1 MNKLFKTVCVCVAA
15 AIGSTGCQSMGPK
28 IIEHSHPQYNNAVV
42 SVIDNQLLL
51 NIVRLKYRENPFF
64 LEVNGITESRNAG
77 ADSGLKSME
86 WFPHDVSSKTKVMPT
101 FLMKNYQI
109 PTISYR
115 PVRGKEF
122 IKYMMTPI
130 PLNVTLGMSSS
141 GWKLQR
147 VFNTCVEKI
156 NDVENAPSAS
166 GPTPRNKPKYEKF
179 YEMTD
184 LLKKL
189 EDANLIAIGIDPNN
203 QQGLVMRI
211 KQDTTSNADV
221 IKFKQ
226 ILGLDQ
232 NKNEFF
238 FDSNFL
244 KTGSNGLVVRTR
256 SLMGVLFYLSH
267 AVDVPLEDIENGVV
281 QTTVMED
288 GSVFDWSQ
296 NASGTLLKVHCSK
309 NKPRDAFVATY
320 YRDHWFYIADNDLHS
335 KSTFMFVSMLF
346 NLQAGEASSADVAP
360 TLTIPVGR

>member
-1 MNKLFKTVCVCVAA
+1 MCVVA

-28 IIEHSHPQYNNAVV
+28 VLRQSHPQYNDAVV

-64 LEVNGITESRNAG
+64 LEVNSITESRNAG
-77 ADSGLKSME
+77 ADCGLRSIEWYPGGTSKQIKVVPNLLGKS
-86 WFPHDVSSKTKVMPT
+86 
-101 FLMKNYQI
+101 YQV
-109 PTISYR
+109 PTIFYR

-122 IKYMMTPI
+122 IKYLMTPI
-130 PLNVTLGMSSS
+130 PLNITLGMSSS

-166 GPTPRNKPKYEKF
+166 GPTPRHKPNYEKF
-179 YEMTD
+179 YEMTN

-189 EDANLIAIGIDPNN
+189 EDANLIAIGIDPDN
-203 QQGLVMRI
+203 QHALIMRI
-211 KQDTTSNADV
+211 KQNAANNADV

-232 NKNEFF
+232 NKSEFF

-244 KTGSNGLVVRTR
+244 KAGSNGLVVRTR

-267 AVDVPLEDIENGVV
+267 AVDVPVEDIEKGVV
-281 QTTVMED
+281 QTTVTEN

-296 NASGTLLKVHCSK
+296 NASGTLFKVYCSK
-309 NKPRDAFVATY
+309 SKPHNAFVSTY

-335 KSTFMFVSMLF
+335 KSTFMFISMLF
-346 NLQAGEASSADVAP
+346 NLQAGEASAADVAP

>member
-1 MNKLFKTVCVCVAA
+1 MKRLLKAMCVVA

-28 IIEHSHPQYNNAVV
+28 IIEQSHPQYNNAVV
-42 SVIDNQLLL
+42 SAIDNQLLL

-64 LEVNGITESRNAG
+64 LEVSGITESRNSG
-77 ADSGLKSME
+77 ADFGLKALE
-86 WFPHDVSSKTKVMPT
+86 WFPTDSSKMKVVPN
-101 FLMKNYQI
+101 LLVKNYRI

-122 IKYMMTPI
+122 IKYLMTPI
-130 PLNVTLGMSSS
+130 PLNITLGMSSS

-156 NDVENAPSAS
+156 NDVENAPTAS
-166 GPTPRNKPKYEKF
+166 GPTPRHKPNYEKF
-179 YEMTD
+179 YEMTN

-189 EDANLIAIGIDPNN
+189 EDANLVAIGIDPDN
-203 QQGLVMRI
+203 QHGLIMRI
-211 KQDTTSNADV
+211 KQSTTNNEDV

-244 KTGSNGLVVRTR
+244 KTGSDGLVVRTR

-267 AVDVPLEDIENGVV
+267 AVDVPAKDIENGVV
-281 QTTVMED
+281 QTTVAED

-296 NASGTLLKVHCSK
+296 NASGTLFKVYYSRSK
-309 NKPRDAFVATY
+309 PHDAFVSTY
-320 YRDHWFYIADNDLHS
+320 YRGHWFYIADNDLHS

-346 NLQAGEASSADVAP
+346 NLQAGEASSADVVP

>member
-1 MNKLFKTVCVCVAA
+1 MA
-15 AIGSTGCQSMGPK
+15 AIGSSGCQSIGPK
-28 IIEHSHPQYNNAVV
+28 VIEQSHSQYNSAVV
-42 SVIDNQLLL
+42 SAIDNQLLT
-51 NIVRLKYRENPFF
+51 NIVRLKYRENPLF
-64 LEVNGITESRNAG
+64 LEVSSITESRNSG
-77 ADSGLKSME
+77 FDSGFKSVE
-86 WFPHDVSSKTKVMPT
+86 WFPQDSSSTKLVPT
-101 FLMKNYQI
+101 FLLKNYQI

-130 PLNVTLGMSSS
+130 PLSVTLGMSSS

-147 VFNTCVEKI
+147 VFNMCIEKI

-166 GPTPRNKPKYEKF
+166 GPTPRNKPNYEKF

-189 EDANLIAIGIDPNN
+189 EDANLIAIGIDPDNR
-203 QQGLVMRI
+203 QGLILRI
-211 KQDTTSNADV
+211 KQSATNSTTNNKD
-221 IKFKQ
+221 ITKFKQ

-244 KTGSNGLVVRTR
+244 KTSSNGLVVRTR
-256 SLMGVLFYLSH
+256 SLMGILFYLSH
-267 AVDVPLEDIENGVV
+267 AVDVPVEDIDNGVV

-309 NKPRDAFVATY
+309 EKPNNAFVATY
-320 YRDHWFYIADNDLHS
+320 YRGHWFFIEDNDLHS

-346 NLQAGEASSADVAP
+346 SLQAGEASSSDVVP
-360 TLTIPVGR
+360 MLTIPVGR

>member
-1 MNKLFKTVCVCVAA
+1 
-15 AIGSTGCQSMGPK
+15 
-28 IIEHSHPQYNNAVV
+28 
-42 SVIDNQLLL
+42 
-51 NIVRLKYRENPFF
+51 
-64 LEVNGITESRNAG
+64 
-77 ADSGLKSME
+77 
-86 WFPHDVSSKTKVMPT
+86 
-101 FLMKNYQI
+101 
-109 PTISYR
+109 
-115 PVRGKEF
+115 
-122 IKYMMTPI
+122 MTPI

-147 VFNTCVEKI
+147 VFNTCIEKI

-166 GPTPRNKPKYEKF
+166 GPTPRYKPNYEKF

-203 QQGLVMRI
+203 QQGLIMRI
-211 KQDTTSNADV
+211 KQSTANNADV

-226 ILGLDQ
+226 ILDLDQ

-267 AVDVPLEDIENGVV
+267 AVDVPFEDIENGVV
-281 QTTVMED
+281 QTTVAED
-288 GSVFDWSQ
+288 DSVFDWSQ

-309 NKPRDAFVATY
+309 DKPRDAFITTY
-320 YRDHWFYIADNDLHS
+320 YRGHWFYIADNDLHS

-346 NLQAGEASSADVAP
+346 NLQAGEASSADVVP
-360 TLTIPVGR
+360 MLTIPIGR

>member
-1 MNKLFKTVCVCVAA
+1 MNKLLNTMCIAV
-15 AIGSTGCQSMGPK
+15 AIGSSGCQSIGPK
-28 IIEHSHPQYNNAVV
+28 IIEHSHPLYNNAVV

-51 NIVRLKYRENPFF
+51 NIVRLKYRENPLF
-64 LEVNGITESRNAG
+64 LEVNSITESRNSG
-77 ADSGLKSME
+77 ADGGLRALE
-86 WFPHDVSSKTKVMPT
+86 WFPHDISSKTKVVPH
-101 FLMKNYQI
+101 FLTKNYQI

-122 IKYMMTPI
+122 IKYLMTPI

-166 GPTPRNKPKYEKF
+166 GPTPRHKPNYEKF

-203 QQGLVMRI
+203 QQGLIMRI
-211 KQDTTSNADV
+211 KQNTANNADV
-221 IKFKQ
+221 TKFKQ

-244 KTGSNGLVVRTR
+244 KTGSNGLIVRTR

-267 AVDVPLEDIENGVV
+267 AVDVPVEDIENGVV
-281 QTTVMED
+281 QTTVAED
-288 GSVFDWSQ
+288 ESVFDWSQ

-309 NKPRDAFVATY
+309 AKPRDAFVAAY
-320 YRDHWFYIADNDLHS
+320 YRNHWFYIADSDLHS
-335 KSTFMFVSMLF
+335 KSTFMFISMLF
-346 NLQAGEASSADVAP
+346 NLQAGEASSADVVP

>member
-1 MNKLFKTVCVCVAA
+1 MNKLFKTMCAMA
-15 AIGSTGCQSMGPK
+15 AIGITGCQSMGPK
-28 IIEHSHPQYNNAVV
+28 IIERSHPQYNSAVL

-64 LEVNGITESRNAG
+64 LEVNSITESRNAG
-77 ADSGLKSME
+77 ADSGLKSIE
-86 WFPHDVSSKTKVMPT
+86 WFPHDVSSKTKVIPT
-101 FLMKNYQI
+101 FLTKSYQI

-122 IKYMMTPI
+122 IKYLMTPI

-166 GPTPRNKPKYEKF
+166 GPTPRHKPSYEKF

-189 EDANLIAIGIDPNN
+189 EDANFIAIGIDPDN
-203 QQGLVMRI
+203 QHALIMRI
-211 KQDTTSNADV
+211 KQDAANHADV

-244 KTGSNGLVVRTR
+244 KAGSNGLVVRTR

-267 AVDVPLEDIENGVV
+267 AVDVPVEDIENGIV
-281 QTTVMED
+281 QTTVAED

-296 NASGTLLKVHCSK
+296 NASGTLFKVYCSK
-309 NKPRDAFVATY
+309 SKPHDAFVSTY
-320 YRDHWFYIADNDLHS
+320 YRGHWFYIADNDLHS

-346 NLQAGEASSADVAP
+346 NLQAGEASSADVVP